1 MKKISFALVCL
12 MLVALIGGGCGSD
25 GSKPKGS
32 KSKGKD
38 AVQNVREEKPKG
50 KTFGSEYDVRIF
62 LMTNRFKSKDMI
74 LRFKEDGIYSNGTP
88 LTGAFTIP
96 YFTSEKA
103 TVQAFS
109 PYTGEI
115 YLYVN
120 GPAGTIKDSS
130 GEVFYKQ

>member
-1 MKKISFALVCL
+1 MRKISFALVCL
-12 MLVALIGGGCGSD
+12 MLVALIAGGCGSK
-25 GSKPKGS
+25 GSKPT
-32 KSKGKD
+32 GKD
-38 AVQNVREEKPKG
+38 AVQKVREEKPKG

>member
-1 MKKISFALVCL
+1 MKKISFALVGL
-12 MLVALIGGGCGSD
+12 MLVALIAGGCSSG
-25 GSKPKGS
+25 GS

-38 AVQNVREEKPKG
+38 AVQKVREESPKG

-62 LMTNRFKSKDMI
+62 LMTNRFKSKDMTI
-74 LRFKEDGIYSNGTP
+74 RFKEDGIYSNGTP